1 MFNNPGAK
9 IKGLAK
15 TLFWIEVV
23 ILVLAVLFVGA
34 DELFEEIEGI
44 IGAVVILAVGVG
56 AAYISALF
64 LAAFGELVETNTS
77 IAQTNAQLLEEAKKR
92 RSDGEYMKG

>member
-15 TLFWIEVV
+15 TFFWIEVV
-23 ILVLAVLFVGA
+23 GVVIAILAMA
-34 DELFEEIEGI
+34 DELFEDIETI
-44 IGAVVILAVGVG
+44 LLAVVILAAGIGV
-56 AAYISALF
+56 AYISALF

-77 IAQTNAQLLEEAKKR
+77 IAATNAQLLEEAKKR
-92 RSDGEYMKG
+92 NSGSEYFKG